1 MKHSYFQKTILHISF
16 FSIIIFKKVKLEKT
30 FESKIII
37 YKNRNEAFIFFSNM
51 FCIYD
56 TKNNQNIEM
65 GSLPLPFQHSPAAQ
79 EGYRF
84 PESLVVVVPAQTQLK
99 KKWLTARDTLAIKY
113 QVKNKF
119 PRFSSILAFFR
130 VCWESVGP
138 SLPTYFIQLM
148 GKNMRYISRME
159 RDIRALVSH
168 FHHIFKRAHM
178 LDLKNVMFHSY
189 L

>member
-1 MKHSYFQKTILHISF
+1 MKHSYFLATCFAYMIQ
-16 FSIIIFKKVKLEKT
+16 
-30 FESKIII
+30 KIIRTLKWDLYLFLFNI
-37 YKNRNEAFIFFSNM
+37 VQQPRKDTDFRSRLQLSSQHRRNF
-51 FCIYD
+51 
-56 TKNNQNIEM
+56 
-65 GSLPLPFQHSPAAQ
+65 
-79 EGYRF
+79 
-84 PESLVVVVPAQTQLK
+84 K